1 MEETLQVSTHT
12 EKATV
17 FLKKTVKTILLKI
30 PIISVARQYKNAK
43 IVLTPK
49 DKSLEIKATAGP
61 LLDILYGKFF
71 SMEL

>member
-1 MEETLQVSTHT
+1 MEEALQVSTHS
-12 EKATV
+12 EKAMV
-17 FLKKTVKTILLKI
+17 FLKKAAKIILLKI
-30 PIISVARQYKNAK
+30 LTISVAQQYKNAK

-49 DKSLEIKATAGP
+49 EKSLEIKATVGP